1 MKSWLSTISTMV
13 EAGLKELNQQSTTPT
28 ISVNVVE
35 VTFTLLPKGSSEM
48 WVEEYVTLAKMKEDF
63 NFFSRY
69 RGKSIIRVYKR
80 GSDLCIAA
88 YEVNKYENTVTTL
101 VGDTSFANIIKAN
114 LLI

>member
-13 EAGLKELNQQSTTPT
+13 EAGLKELNQQPTP
-28 ISVNVVE
+28 IESVNVIE
-35 VTFTLLPKGSSEM
+35 VTFTLLPEGSSEM
-48 WVEEYVTLAKMKEDF
+48 WAEEYVTLAKMKEDF

>member
-13 EAGLKELNQQSTTPT
+13 EAGLKELNQQPTP
-28 ISVNVVE
+28 IESVNVIE
-35 VTFTLLPKGSSEM
+35 VTFTLLPEGSSEM
-48 WVEEYVTLAKMKEDF
+48 WAEEYVTLVKMKEDF